1 MEIDRSKEGRE
12 ERRRGRKGREGGGE
26 AERWEGAGRDA
37 EGGGG
42 ERAKTRLPGD
52 RNWRRSE

>member
-37 EGGGG
+37 KGGGG
-42 ERAKTRLPGD
+42 ERAKTRLPRD
-52 RNWRRSE
+52 RNW